1 MRLKGEKLKTRGAGF
16 KEQSRTILDLIWP
29 EIKNIFAELIFAIL
43 IENNKCI
50 GPNSGLDG
58 ASQPHL
64 QITD

>member
-43 IENNKCI
+43 IENNKYMEHFI
-50 GPNSGLDG
+50 QELP
-58 ASQPHL
+58 
-64 QITD
+64 